1 MKRIARLS
9 VFLGLLAA
17 IAGGALTGASTAAVT
32 SPTGLHGFLLVANDS
47 PSSVFHRTPSFAWAP
62 LGNAVRYEFQISA
75 SETFKENGV
84 IYDVSNLKTPVAA
97 PTLTLPWITG
107 SPHSLYARVRAFLS
121 DGHTSPWST
130 DYGFD
135 IVPPL
140 APTSLSAAP
149 GLLRW
154 STVDGANGYEVW
166 LKGPCKVCGKLE
178 VTDTNVLDEREIY
191 AFHTTPDWLSSV
203 RWRVRAVRWTE
214 IAQKNDMPV
223 THYGPWSTT
232 YTASNPAPTTGQIVL
247 GNTISDTVSNGS
259 PSSPAHSLAPA
270 FTWSGD
276 QALDGTPE
284 PFWRVEVF
292 TDNQCLNRVFT
303 GSVVG
308 TQAYAPRL
316 FGGLALP
323 MSTDAFPAAA
333 TGILPDVQ
341 PGTDPTA
348 DAAATDGLITPN
360 ENMEAAKPTLS
371 AGKGSAELKL
381 LDPQDIGA
389 PVDVWDVKW
398 PSSGYYWTVVPV
410 ELLQWSD
417 GSWHWQDVEVPQD
430 VCAAGRV
437 ARFGFS
443 SQPSVTSHGAPY
455 ATGLSASGK
464 LVSGS
469 SNPFYGQPLV
479 AWTPVPDAD
488 SYEIQ
493 WGKKAYPFVARGKT
507 LTWDSS
513 LVLPLKPGTW
523 YYRVRG
529 YNYHLPADAQEMA
542 WSNPVKIVVAQPS
555 FRVKW

>member
-17 IAGGALTGASTAAVT
+17 IAGGALAGASTAAVT
-32 SPTGLHGFLLVANDS
+32 SPTGLHGFLLVTNDS

-62 LGNAVRYEFQISA
+62 LGDAVRYELQLST
-75 SETFKENGV
+75 SETFKENGI

-97 PTLTLPWITG
+97 PALTLPWITG
-107 SPHSLYARVRAFLS
+107 SPHSMYARVRAFLAN
-121 DGHTSPWST
+121 GQTSPWST

-135 IVPPL
+135 VVPPP
-140 APTSLSAAP
+140 APTSMGAAP

-154 STVDGANGYEVW
+154 TPVDGANGYQVW
-166 LKGPCKVCGKLE
+166 LKDAGKIE
-178 VTDTNVLDEREIY
+178 TTDTNVLDEREIY
-191 AFHTTPDWLSSV
+191 AFHTGSAWISSV
-203 RWRVRAVRWTE
+203 HWRVRAIRWTE
-214 IAQKNDMPV
+214 IAQKNNLPV
-223 THYGPWSTT
+223 SHYGPWSTT
-232 YTASNPAPTTGQIVL
+232 YTASNPAPSTGQVVL
-247 GNTISDTVSNGS
+247 GNTMSDTVSNGS

-270 FTWSGD
+270 FTWTGN

-292 TDNQCLNRVFT
+292 TDSQCLNRVFT

-316 FGGLALP
+316 FGGLAMP
-323 MSTDAFPAAA
+323 MTPDAFTAASSEY
-333 TGILPDVQ
+333 LQDV
-341 PGTDPTA
+341 DAESNPTSDASAA
-348 DAAATDGLITPN
+348 DGPLIPN
-360 ENMEAAKPTLS
+360 ENLPHATPTLS
-371 AGKGSAELKL
+371 AGKGSAQLKIQ
-381 LDPQDIGA
+381 DPQDIGA

-410 ELLQWSD
+410 ELSEWAD
-417 GSWHWQDVEVPQD
+417 GSYHWQDVEVPQD

-469 SNPFYGQPLV
+469 TNPFYGQPLV
-479 AWTPVPDAD
+479 SWTPVPDAD

-507 LTWDSS
+507 LTWDTSF
-513 LVLPLKPGTW
+513 VLPLKPGTW

-529 YNYHLPADAQEMA
+529 YNYHLPTGAQEMA
-542 WSNPVKIVVAQPS
+542 WSNPVKIVVAAPS
-555 FRVKW
+555 FRVK